1 MDRKSL
7 IIVIISAC
15 LLVAWFPLTRT
26 IWPPSP
32 QTTAMGTTNAP
43 GNIGTNA
50 VSSTNAASISAMPAS
65 SGATAATPAS
75 NLLVAPNT
83 PEQTEVLVAGD
94 VQYTFTSHGGGIKL
108 VELTK
113 YAHSVG
119 SKTGA
124 DTNKYATLNTKAP
137 VPAMALL
144 GGLAIEG
151 DGIFKLTKTGNA
163 IRAEK
168 QVGNELYIVKEF
180 TPGTNYMLHT
190 KVRIENRTAQ
200 PIRLPAQTLIFGTA
214 TPQTAHEAEQ
224 TMGFIYYDGE
234 KDHHYD
240 GGWFANSFLGCF
252 GGKPRSEYSAT
263 PERKI
268 VWAAV
273 NNQFFTMAAIP
284 KDPAAQFISRRVEL
298 PPPTAEEKAQDRRA
312 LPHPHGYQSGF
323 VYPESILAG
332 NGVIEREY
340 DLFSGPREYNMLAKI
355 ATAKQNTNLDL
366 VMKFGG
372 FFGFFAKA
380 LLLSMNKLVS
390 WGFNYGWAIVAITVI
405 IKLVFWPLTHASTK
419 SMKRMAA
426 LAPELKKIQE
436 KYKDD
441 PQKLTQKQFELWREH
456 KINPFGSCLPM
467 LLQIPVFFGFFTMLR
482 TAIELRG
489 AEFLWV
495 MDLSQSD
502 TVAVIPGLGWL
513 PFIGIA
519 GYGLPINPLPLL
531 MGVTMFWQA
540 RITPQSPTMDPV
552 QQKMMQYMPLFF
564 LLFLYNYSAGLALYW
579 TTNNLLTI
587 LQTKM
592 TNTEPAKPAGEEN
605 KGPVAPVKKAK
616 K

>member
-15 LLVAWFPLTRT
+15 LLVAWIPLSHK
-26 IWPPSP
+26 IWGPPPPP
-32 QTTAMGTTNAP
+32 QTAAANTNAP
-43 GNIGTNA
+43 SSTGTNA
-50 VSSTNAASISAMPAS
+50 VSPTNTAAISAAPGTGVTA
-65 SGATAATPAS
+65 GAVTAAS
-75 NLLVAPNT
+75 NLLIAPNT

-144 GGLAIEG
+144 GGSAIEG
-151 DGIFKLTKTGNA
+151 DGVFKLTKTEKG

-168 QVGNELYIVKEF
+168 QVGNDLYIVKEF
-180 TPGTNYMLHT
+180 TPGTNYILHT

-200 PIRLPAQTLIFGTA
+200 PIRLPSQTLVFGTA
-214 TPQTAHEAEQ
+214 TPQNAHEAEQ

-240 GGWFANSFLGCF
+240 GSWFQNRFLGCF
-252 GGKPRSEYSAT
+252 PGTPRSEYLISDK
-263 PERKI
+263 KI

-284 KDPAAQFISRRVEL
+284 KDPAAQFVSRRIEL
-298 PPPTAEEKAQDRRA
+298 PPPTEAEKAQDRRA
-312 LPHPHGYQSGF
+312 LPNPHGFQSGF

-332 NGVIEREY
+332 NGAIEREY

-355 ATAKQNTNLDL
+355 ATKQGTNLDL

-495 MDLSQSD
+495 ADLSQPD
-502 TVAVIPGLGWL
+502 TVFVIPGIN
-513 PFIGIA
+513 F
-519 GYGLPINPLPLL
+519 PINPLPIL

-552 QQKMMQYMPLFF
+552 QQKMMQYMPLLF
-564 LLFLYNYSAGLALYW
+564 LMFLYNYSAGLALYW

-587 LQTKM
+587 LQTKI
-592 TNTEPAKPAGEEN
+592 TNTEPSKPVAEES
-605 KGPVAPVKKAK
+605 KGPVGPAKKAK